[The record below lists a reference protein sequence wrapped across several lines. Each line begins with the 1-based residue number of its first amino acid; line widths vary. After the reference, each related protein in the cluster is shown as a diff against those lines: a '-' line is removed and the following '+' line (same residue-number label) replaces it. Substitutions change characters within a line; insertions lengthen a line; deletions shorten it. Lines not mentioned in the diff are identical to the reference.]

1 MTVQFQATAIQPRR
15 IVRMPALLERVGLSE
30 SEVRRRIKAGT
41 FPRPVKLGP
50 RAIGFVVA
58 DVDAWLEALTTRV
71 AA

>member
-58 DVDAWLEALTTRV
+58 DVDAWLDALTTRE

>member
-15 IVRMPALLERVGLSE
+15 IVRMPALLECVGLSE